1 MTASDPPR
9 APVRVPSQIRVPS
22 QNGPLFAMYALLTA
36 ALTCVG
42 ASAGGLLFSGDR
54 SLSASFTAT
63 LDQCTLRFPVPD
75 YMSELVAQRNQCW
88 AGAYRAEGWFTLG
101 AAAAVP
107 LLSAGL
113 IFVVPLIDRRRLARA
128 GRWNDIPGAT
138 ARFGG
143 LCATAG
149 LPPARR
155 PELRVAGL
163 RLRQAFTTARPGGR
177 PLVVIPVKTALS
189 HGDRQRFDPV
199 LLHELAHV
207 RARDVS
213 WVSTVRGL
221 ALVTIP
227 VLALATAPEV
237 FGSQSLLV
245 PSTFVIQACAFVA
258 CSLLLAAALLRY
270 REIEADR
277 QAVRW
282 LGTPAPLHAA
292 LDPAARLTSAKASRW
307 RGPLALHPSLAAR
320 ITALRDPLGT
330 HTSGFAYALATGA
343 VTAMVMNTAYF
354 IAWTFDNSQSGL
366 LPARVSAGAGGLMLG
381 LGLTPALLHRTARAR
396 AAGVPVSWWQ
406 PAAGAALGLFLGSL
420 IPPGTALG
428 AVVSLFLGQGLT
440 GLAIAGVLACVGAGV
455 VALTV
460 GLASLATATATA
472 AARVPGWLTA
482 SLTLVT
488 SCFTAAVLFP
498 VPGFNFSLTER
509 FYLVFA
515 LPDDHWRWL
524 ALPYPVAAAVLTVRS
539 RRWRLAAAA
548 TASLAGPLLAA
559 TVTAVLFF
567 PHDHLTAGSPPAS
580 VTRITQEQWWVAVFA
595 GLVVLIVLA
604 LGRGIPGLASAS
616 VSAWLT
622 TLLVGVECAVY
633 GSATGGSSNIG
644 TLTALLVTPSV
655 WLLYLAVPVSCL
667 ALVRGRAPAALT
679 RQWTLPVA
687 AFAGAACVAVAVLAA
702 GLAGLIVPVA
712 QPDQVPVY
720 GSALPGTRQLIGTV
734 TPSGALT
741 SAAAR
746 MIIARV
752 GEALPSDW
760 TADSAAPSSPAPGSA
775 SAGPATV
782 TPAACASLI
791 NDGFVNALPHPLTQ
805 AQGQYTILPGFFD
818 GIDTLQVSVTSYAS
832 SGAARL
838 LAATDRELRACPR
851 YTITDSAGS
860 VTATVHQVAVTGLP
874 VPAWRAAAAESFRGV
889 SEVTTWVE
897 LAIGHNLVVLKQT
910 TGFPV
915 PLAQPDEAAIDAA
928 VYAIT
933 PGAPPP
939 PEAGQAL
946 TQAAASQI
954 ADAPT
959 SSLGS
964 SWVAGRIP
972 PAARAHV
979 TYQPA
984 ECAAVTREG
993 YLDTLPAPLV
1003 HAESQYLATDGLGAM
1018 TVRVESFAQPV
1029 PASLLTA
1036 ASRIFAACPRYTT
1049 QTSGSKVGANGPTL
1063 NRAGAGA
1070 ESLFGF
1076 PAWQGSSFIKQDQG
1090 SAVAIWIIIPDGHNL
1105 LLIDQTIFS
1114 QGSKA
1119 QPDFKA
1125 IGAAVAESVN
1135 TWVGTAV

>member
-1 MTASDPPR
+1 
-9 APVRVPSQIRVPS
+9 
-22 QNGPLFAMYALLTA
+22 MYALLTA
-36 ALTCVG
+36 ALACVG
-42 ASAGGLLFSGDR
+42 ASAGNLLFSGVR
-54 SLSASFTAT
+54 SLFVPFIET
-63 LDQCTLRFPVPD
+63 LDQCTLRFAGTGL
-75 YMSELVAQRNQCW
+75 MSESVAQRNQCW
-88 AGAYRAEGWFTLG
+88 AGAYQTEGWFTLG

-107 LLSAGL
+107 LLTAGL
-113 IFVVPLIDRRRLARA
+113 IFIVPLLDRRRLARA

-138 ARFGG
+138 ARFGV
-143 LCATAG
+143 LCAAAE
-149 LPPARR
+149 LPPRRR
-155 PELRVAGL
+155 PELLVAGL
-163 RLRQAFTTARPGGR
+163 RLRQAFTTTRPGGR

-189 HGDRQRFDPV
+189 HGDPQRFDPV

-237 FGSQSLLV
+237 FGNQSLLV
-245 PSTFVIQACAFVA
+245 PGTFVIQACAFVA

-282 LGTPAPLHAA
+282 LGTAAPLHAA
-292 LDPAARLTSAKASRW
+292 LDPAARLTSAKAPRW
-307 RGPLALHPSLAAR
+307 RGPLALHPSLAVR
-320 ITALRDPLGT
+320 ITALRDPLGILA
-330 HTSGFAYALATGA
+330 SGFAYALATGA
-343 VTAMVMNTAYF
+343 VTAMVMNTSFF

-381 LGLTPALLHRTARAR
+381 LGLTPALLRRTARAR
-396 AAGVPVSWWQ
+396 AVGVPVNWWQ

-428 AVVSLFLGQGLT
+428 AVISLFLGRGLT

-455 VALTV
+455 VTLTV
-460 GLASLATATATA
+460 GLASLATATAAA
-472 AARVPGWLTA
+472 AARVPAWLTA
-482 SLTLVT
+482 SLTLVM

-498 VPGFNFSLTER
+498 VPGLSFSAVER
-509 FYLVFA
+509 LYLVFA

-524 ALPYPVAAAVLTVRS
+524 ALLYPVAAVMLTVRS
-539 RRWRLAAAA
+539 RGQRLAAAA
-548 TASLAGPLLAA
+548 TASLAGPVLAA

-567 PHDHLTAGSPPAS
+567 PHDHLTASLSLAS
-580 VTRITQEQWWVAVFA
+580 STRIIQEQWWVAVFA

-604 LGRGIPGLASAS
+604 LGRGIPGLASAC

-655 WLLYLAVPVSCL
+655 WLFYLAVPVSCV
-667 ALVRGRAPAALT
+667 ALIRGRAPAALT
-679 RQWTLPVA
+679 RQWTMPIA
-687 AFAGAACVAVAVLAA
+687 ACAGAACLAVAVFAA
-702 GLAGLIVPVA
+702 GIPGLIMPAAQQDLVSVP
-712 QPDQVPVY
+712 
-720 GSALPGTRQLIGTV
+720 GSELSRTSQLIGTV
-734 TPSGALT
+734 TPSGTLT

-760 TADSAAPSSPAPGSA
+760 TAGGAGPGSA
-775 SAGPATV
+775 SAEPATV
-782 TPAACASLI
+782 TPAACASLV
-791 NDGFVNALPHPLTQ
+791 DDAFVNALPHPLTQ

-818 GIDTLQVSVTSYAS
+818 GIDTLQVSVTSYAG
-832 SGAARL
+832 SGTARL
-838 LAATDRELRACPR
+838 LATTDQDLRACHR
-851 YTITDSAGS
+851 YTITDSTGS
-860 VTATVHQVAVTGLP
+860 VTATVHPVAVTGLP
-874 VPAWRAAAAESFRGV
+874 VPAWRAAAAESFREA
-889 SEVTTWVE
+889 SAVTTWVE

-910 TGFPV
+910 TGLPV

-928 VYAIT
+928 VYAVT

-939 PEAGQAL
+939 PEAGQVL

-954 ADAPT
+954 AAAPT

-972 PAARAHV
+972 PAAPAHV

-1063 NRAGAGA
+1063 NRAGAGT

-1076 PAWQGSSFIKQDQG
+1076 PAWQGSSFIKQDPG

-1135 TWVGTAV
+1135 TWIGTAV